1 MTSQL
6 ELHLLARLD
15 DISAGV
21 ARLEEAFDNHLAAHK
36 AYDEAKKF
44 NAELRRGRL
53 RMVLTTAVTIITSA
67 ISLAIWKA
75 LT

>member
-6 ELHLLARLD
+6 ELHLLSRLD

-21 ARLEEAFDNHLAAHK
+21 SRLEESFEHHLAAHK

-53 RMVLTTAVTIITSA
+53 RWVLTTLVTLATSA
-67 ISLAIWKA
+67 VSMALWKA

>member
-53 RMVLTTAVTIITSA
+53 RMVLTTAVTIATSA
-67 ISLAIWKA
+67 AFITIWKA

>member
-44 NAELRRGRL
+44 NAEVRRGRL
-53 RMVLTTAVTIITSA
+53 RWVLTTAVTLATSA
-67 ISLAIWKA
+67 TFAALWRA